1 MINDLLNFNE
11 ENSNV
16 LENKIVGK
24 GIVIV
29 SLNEFKIEI
38 CEKEFKNVMLKYI
51 KLEFVLLEDELEC
64 GVDRGNFLGKG
75 MYLLNINMLVIL
87 IKVEKVKNNV
97 Y

>member
-24 GIVIV
+24 GIVII

-38 CEKEFKNVMLKYI
+38 CVKEFKNVML
-51 KLEFVLLEDELEC
+51 
-64 GVDRGNFLGKG
+64 
-75 MYLLNINMLVIL
+75 
-87 IKVEKVKNNV
+87 
-97 Y
+97 

>member
-29 SLNEFKIEI
+29 SLNKFKIEI
-38 CEKEFKNVMLKYI
+38 CVKEFKNVML
-51 KLEFVLLEDELEC
+51 
-64 GVDRGNFLGKG
+64 
-75 MYLLNINMLVIL
+75 
-87 IKVEKVKNNV
+87 
-97 Y
+97 

>member
-11 ENSNV
+11 ENNNV

-87 IKVEKVKNNV
+87 IKVN
-97 Y
+97 

>member
-24 GIVIV
+24 GVV

-38 CEKEFKNVMLKYI
+38 CEKEFKNVML
-51 KLEFVLLEDELEC
+51 
-64 GVDRGNFLGKG
+64 
-75 MYLLNINMLVIL
+75 
-87 IKVEKVKNNV
+87 
-97 Y
+97 